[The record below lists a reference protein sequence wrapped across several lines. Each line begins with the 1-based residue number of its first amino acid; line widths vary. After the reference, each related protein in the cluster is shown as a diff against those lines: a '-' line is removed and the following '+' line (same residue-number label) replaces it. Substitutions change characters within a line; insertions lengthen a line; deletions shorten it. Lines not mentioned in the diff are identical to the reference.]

1 MRDRSH
7 TINVRASKE
16 EAKMLKAIAEHEGV
30 SVSDVVRQS
39 VRAKFAK
46 MIKKEVGQ

>member
-16 EAKMLKAIAEHEGV
+16 EAKMLKAIAKHDGLN
-30 SVSDVVRQS
+30 VSDVVRQNI
-39 VRAKFAK
+39 RARFAK
-46 MIKKEVGQ
+46 IKKEVGQ